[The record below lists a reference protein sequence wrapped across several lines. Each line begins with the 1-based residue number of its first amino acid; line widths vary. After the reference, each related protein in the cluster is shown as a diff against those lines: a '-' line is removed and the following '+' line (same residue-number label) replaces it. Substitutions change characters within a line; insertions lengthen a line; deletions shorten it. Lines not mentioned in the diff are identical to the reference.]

1 MQLSDFNY
9 DLPAELIAQHPLAER
24 SASRLL
30 ELTQT
35 DDGKLR
41 CLDRSFND
49 IVQLIGK
56 QDLLVFNDTRVI
68 PARLFGQKETGGHV
82 ELLIE
87 RITGANQ
94 ALAQL
99 RASKVPKPGGQ
110 IILRSRL
117 NTAQSNDAP
126 ITVTVLGRAGLGGSH
141 DFYEITFSENAM
153 SVLETYGELPLPPY
167 ISHAPNEDDAKR
179 YQTVM
184 AKNPGAVAAP
194 TAGLHFDELILNNLR
209 ERGVGQAAITLHV
222 GAGTFTPVRNEDL
235 ALHQMHHEWYSI
247 PQKTLQAIQE
257 TKERGG
263 KIIAVGTTSIRSLE
277 SYAITH
283 QLEGETNLFITPG
296 FQFQLVDA
304 LITNFH
310 LPKSTLLMLVSAFAG
325 VEQIRH
331 AYQHAIQE
339 RYRFFSYGDA
349 MFLRRT

>member
-30 ELTQT
+30 ELAQT

-68 PARLFGQKETGGHV
+68 PALLFGQKETGGHV

-87 RITGANQ
+87 RITGPNQ
-94 ALAQL
+94 ALAQI

-110 IILRSRL
+110 IILHSRL

-141 DFYEITFSENAM
+141 DFYEITFPENAM

-179 YQTVM
+179 YQTIM

-277 SYAITH
+277 NYAITR

-310 LPKSTLLMLVSAFAG
+310 LPKSTLLMLVSAFSG

>member
-30 ELTQT
+30 ELAQT

-87 RITGANQ
+87 RITGPNQ

-153 SVLETYGELPLPPY
+153 SV
-167 ISHAPNEDDAKR
+167 
-179 YQTVM
+179 
-184 AKNPGAVAAP
+184 
-194 TAGLHFDELILNNLR
+194 
-209 ERGVGQAAITLHV
+209 V

-310 LPKSTLLMLVSAFAG
+310 LPKSTLLMLVSAFSG